1 MATAPRTRRDE
12 VLDGLVAMF
21 LADGFLDLGLDEI
34 AARLRCSKSTLYAVA
49 PSKEQLI
56 TTVTREFFRR
66 STDQVEQ
73 RLAAEPDPRR
83 RIRAYLD
90 AIAEALAPASP
101 AFYAD
106 VNDFAPAR
114 EVYRRNT
121 AIAARRVQELVTEAK
136 GPDGAVDATFVGAVA
151 AAVMSSIQSGEMEAT
166 TSLGDATAYRLLAD
180 LIDASVARS
189 PAP

>member
-1 MATAPRTRRDE
+1 MVTAPRTRRDE

-34 AARLRCSKSTLYAVA
+34 AARLHCSKSTLYAVA

-180 LIDASVARS
+180 VIDASVARS
-189 PAP
+189 SAP

>member
-1 MATAPRTRRDE
+1 MVPVPRSRRDE

-34 AARLRCSKSTLYAVA
+34 AARLRCSKSTLYVVA

-66 STDQVEQ
+66 STEQVEQ
-73 RLAAEPDPRR
+73 RLAAEPDPQR

-106 VNDFAPAR
+106 VNDFGPAR

-136 GPDGAVDATFVGAVA
+136 GPGGAVDATFVGAVA
-151 AAVMSSIQSGEMEAT
+151 AAVMSSIQSGEMEAS